1 MRKNEN
7 IEIDITPVGIL
18 HSDLKQKANAPKNYT
33 ESTIRG
39 RLEIDPKYLEGM
51 DGIQP
56 GQTIVVLFWLHEAK
70 RDLLKVYPR
79 GDKNRGLRGVFSTR
93 SPARPNPIALSEL
106 KVLKVQ
112 GNMIE
117 VSGVDV
123 IDGTPVL
130 DIKSKVRE

>member
-1 MRKNEN
+1 MKKNEN
-7 IEIDITPVGIL
+7 IEIDIAPVGIL

-56 GQTIVVLFWLHEAK
+56 GQTIVVLFWLHAAK